1 MPPLISP
8 GARGRRARPWRYQL
22 LGCCLGALALAL
34 VSLGCGSNAAA
45 TPAKHRLAS
54 RASEGRL
61 ASLRLYLG
69 PNTPAAQQS
78 AAWRADGLTREAQQ
92 IEQIAREPTATW
104 LTGGTQSVKVV
115 AGSLVAAASRAGA
128 TATLVLY
135 NIPDRDCHGYSS
147 GGAATPAA
155 YRTWIAQVVRAIGRH
170 PVIVILEPDSID
182 QAAGGC
188 LNAAEAQARYGLLAG
203 AVQALQADPGAHVYL
218 DAGNAAWLSP
228 SQIASPLRESG
239 IAHAAGFSLNVANF
253 QTASV
258 SVAYGRQLSQVLG
271 GAHFVVDTGRSGAGP
286 PHGAPGVHAWCNPS
300 GRAIG
305 PAPTTNTG
313 LTDVDAYLWVKY
325 PGESDG
331 ACGPGD
337 PPAGTWWPSYGL
349 ALVQRAESIQHALR
363 EPGNGLTT
371 APPG

>member
-1 MPPLISP
+1 MAASMTPST
-8 GARGRRARPWRYQL
+8 RGRRGEIRRCRLLAWC
-22 LGCCLGALALAL
+22 LGCLTLAL
-34 VSLGCGSNAAA
+34 VSLGCGSDAAA
-45 TPAKHRLAS
+45 TPAAHHQ
-54 RASEGRL
+54 RAPVGRL
-61 ASLRLYLG
+61 ASLRLYLA

-78 AAWRADGLTREAQQ
+78 AAWRADGLMRDAQQ
-92 IEQIAREPTATW
+92 IQMIAREPTATW
-104 LTGGTQSVKVV
+104 LTGGTQSVRAV

-155 YRTWIAQVVRAIGRH
+155 YRAWIAQVVAAIERH
-170 PVIVILEPDSID
+170 PVIIILEPDAID
-182 QAAGGC
+182 QAADGC
-188 LNAAEAQARYGLLAG
+188 LSSADAQVRYGLLAG
-203 AVQALQADPGAHVYL
+203 AVQALHADPDAHVYL
-218 DAGNAAWLSP
+218 DAGNAGWLAP
-228 SQIASPLRESG
+228 GQIATPLRDSG

-253 QTASV
+253 QTAAV
-258 SVAYGRQLSQVLG
+258 SVAYGRQLSQLVG

-286 PHGAPGVHAWCNPS
+286 PYGAPGVHAWCNPP
-300 GRAIG
+300 GRALG
-305 PAPTTNTG
+305 SPPTTNTG
-313 LTDVDAYLWVKY
+313 NPLVDAYLWVKY

-331 ACGPGD
+331 ACNPGD

-363 EPGNGLTT
+363 DPGNGLTT